1 MWIRLAALPL
11 SMKNPKRSISYLAE
25 YQFGDD
31 NLLTA
36 THHEELRIRNEAR
49 LRQVQ
54 STVKLRDVSLQDDE
68 PTGLNNAKR
77 LQQEQGVV

>member
-1 MWIRLAALPL
+1 
-11 SMKNPKRSISYLAE
+11 MKNPKRSISYLAE

-49 LRQVQ
+49 LRLVQ
-54 STVKLRDVSLQDDE
+54 STMKLRDLSLQVDGRRG
-68 PTGLNNAKR
+68 PIMRSGCSKNKV
-77 LQQEQGVV
+77 G